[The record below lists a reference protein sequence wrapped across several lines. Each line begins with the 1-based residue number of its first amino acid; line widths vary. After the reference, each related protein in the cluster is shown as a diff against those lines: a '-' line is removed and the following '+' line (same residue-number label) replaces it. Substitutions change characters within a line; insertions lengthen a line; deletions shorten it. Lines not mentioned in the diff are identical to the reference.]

1 MAAYW
6 NWLDWVL
13 ATIVLLSVLTAIW
26 KGFVAE
32 LVALASAI
40 TGLVIAAFNYER
52 LAPLLQAVTQSR
64 EVAQGAS
71 FLIIFAAVMVI
82 GALISI
88 LARKLIKKVQLQWF
102 DRFLGGIFGL
112 ARGLLVDCIVI
123 LVMITFAIQQA
134 TVEKSALAPYFIAGS
149 RVVVLAMPSNLR
161 NEFRAGFEKFKKEL
175 IQEDRKTVEA
185 HSAEKQS
192 L

>member
-1 MAAYW
+1 MAHW
-6 NWLDWVL
+6 NWIDWVL
-13 ATIVLLSVLTAIW
+13 ATIVLVSVVTAIW

-40 TGLVIAAFNYER
+40 TGLVVAAFNYER
-52 LAPLLQAVTQSR
+52 LAPLFEGFTRSR
-64 EVAQGAS
+64 GVALGVS
-71 FLIIFAAVMVI
+71 FLLLFAAVMLL

-88 LARKLIKKVQLQWF
+88 LAKKLIKKVQLQWF

-112 ARGLLVDCIVI
+112 ARGLLVDCIVV
-123 LVMITFAIQQA
+123 LVMITFALQQGA
-134 TVEKSALAPYFIAGS
+134 LEKSALAPYFIAGS
-149 RVVVLAMPSNLR
+149 RVVALAMPNNMK

-175 IQEDRKTVEA
+175 IQDDKKAIEA
-185 HSAEKQS
+185 HSAQKQN

>member
-1 MAAYW
+1 MGHW

-13 ATIVLLSVLTAIW
+13 ATTVLLSVLTAIW

-52 LAPLLQAVTQSR
+52 LAPLFQTMIRSR
-64 EVAQGAS
+64 GVALGVS
-71 FLIIFAAVMVI
+71 FLLIFAVVMVI

-123 LVMITFAIQQA
+123 LVMITFTIQQA
-134 TVEKSALAPYFIAGS
+134 SVEKSALAPYFIAGS
-149 RVVVLAMPSNLR
+149 RVVALAMPSNLR
-161 NEFRAGFEKFKKEL
+161 NGFRTGFEKFKKEL
-175 IQEDRKTVEA
+175 IQEDRKAVEA
-185 HSAEKQS
+185 HSAEKQN

>member
-1 MAAYW
+1 MALW

-13 ATIVLLSVLTAIW
+13 ATIVLLSVMTAIW

-32 LVALASAI
+32 LVALASAV

-52 LAPLLQAVTQSR
+52 VAPLFQAIIRSR
-64 EVAQGAS
+64 EVALGVS
-71 FLIIFAAVMVI
+71 FLLIFATVMII

-112 ARGLLVDCIVI
+112 ARGVLVDCIVI
-123 LVMITFAIQQA
+123 LVMITFTIQQPV
-134 TVEKSALAPYFIAGS
+134 VEKSALAPYFIAGS
-149 RVVVLAMPSNLR
+149 KVVALAMPGNLK
-161 NEFRAGFEKFKKEL
+161 NGFRAGFEKFKKEL

-185 HSAEKQS
+185 HSGEKQT

>member
-1 MAAYW
+1 MAHW

-13 ATIVLLSVLTAIW
+13 ATIALLSILTAMW

-32 LVALASAI
+32 LVVLASAI

-52 LAPLLQAVTQSR
+52 LAPLLQTFTRSR
-64 EVAQGAS
+64 GVALGVS
-71 FLIIFAAVMVI
+71 FLLIFAAVMVI

-112 ARGLLVDCIVI
+112 ARGLLLDCIVI
-123 LVMITFAIQQA
+123 LVMITFAIQQPA
-134 TVEKSALAPYFIAGS
+134 VEKSALAPYFIAGS
-149 RVVVLAMPSNLR
+149 KVVALAMPGNLR
-161 NEFRAGFEKFKKEL
+161 NGFRAGFEKFKKEL
-175 IQEDRKTVEA
+175 IQEDRKTIEA
-185 HSAEKQS
+185 HSAEKQT

>member
-1 MAAYW
+1 MGHW

-13 ATIVLLSVLTAIW
+13 ATTVLLSVLTALW

-52 LAPLLQAVTQSR
+52 LAPLFQTMIRSR
-64 EVAQGAS
+64 GVALGVS
-71 FLIIFAAVMVI
+71 FLLIFAVVMVI

-123 LVMITFAIQQA
+123 LVMITFTIQQA
-134 TVEKSALAPYFIAGS
+134 SVEKSALAPYFIAGS
-149 RVVVLAMPSNLR
+149 RVVALAMPSNLR
-161 NEFRAGFEKFKKEL
+161 NGFRTGFEKFKKEL
-175 IQEDRKTVEA
+175 IQEDRKAVEA
-185 HSAEKQS
+185 HSAEKQN

>member
-1 MAAYW
+1 MAHW
-6 NWLDWVL
+6 NWVDWVL
-13 ATIVLLSVLTAIW
+13 ATIVLVSVLTAIW

-40 TGLVIAAFNYER
+40 TGLLIAAFNYER
-52 LAPLLQAVTQSR
+52 LAPLFQGFTRSR
-64 EVAQGAS
+64 GVALGVS
-71 FLIIFAAVMVI
+71 FLLLFAAVMLI

-112 ARGLLVDCIVI
+112 ARGVLVDCIVL
-123 LVMITFAIQQA
+123 LVMMSFAIQQGA
-134 TVEKSALAPYFIAGS
+134 VEKSELAPYFIAGS
-149 RVVVLAMPSNLR
+149 RVVALAMPSNLR
-161 NEFRAGFEKFKKEL
+161 VKFRAGFDRFKEEL
-175 IQEDRKTVEA
+175 IQNDKKTIEA
-185 HSAEKQS
+185 HSAEKQN